1 MFLSV
6 ELAPSCLGHLHKPF
20 IYCTSLRRASRLA
33 TNKFRSG
40 TVRYDSYGTPR
51 TACTQPAMAERFY
64 VLLEG
69 ARGISLVLCCILS
82 LDWTRGGEHAGVA
95 VAHWVPPL
103 WKAQKNAGTSA
114 WTSGPMPSPHGIG
127 LTTSRSTSCTCRH
140 TRLSSDHSAS
150 GVKPVSPCT
159 SGLTSP
165 SRPTGRWMPA
175 CLSLCRS

>member
-6 ELAPSCLGHLHKPF
+6 EFAPSRLGHLHTPF

-103 WKAQKNAGTSA
+103 RGKRKRTQAPQH
-114 WTSGPMPSPHGIG
+114 GPQAPCQALTESDSRPHG
-127 LTTSRSTSCTCRH
+127 
-140 TRLSSDHSAS
+140 A
-150 GVKPVSPCT
+150 PVALV
-159 SGLTSP
+159 GI
-165 SRPTGRWMPA
+165 RV
-175 CLSLCRS
+175 CLRIIALQA